1 MNLDLTTF
9 DIAKYLNNKEIIAEY
24 LSQVLSEGDS
34 NELFVAIGNIAKAIG
49 MTKISKNTGLSRT
62 SLYKSFTFNSKP
74 QFETIKKVI
83 NSFDLNIQITT
94 KEKNVKS
101 YRN

>member
-24 LSQVLSEGDS
+24 LSQILNEGNS
-34 NELFVAIGNIAKAIG
+34 NDFFVAIGNIAKTIG
-49 MTKISKNTGLSRT
+49 MTKIAKNTGLSRT
-62 SLYKSFTFNSKP
+62 SLYKSFNYNSKP

-83 NSFDLNIQITT
+83 DSFGLNIQI
-94 KEKNVKS
+94 KYK
-101 YRN
+101 